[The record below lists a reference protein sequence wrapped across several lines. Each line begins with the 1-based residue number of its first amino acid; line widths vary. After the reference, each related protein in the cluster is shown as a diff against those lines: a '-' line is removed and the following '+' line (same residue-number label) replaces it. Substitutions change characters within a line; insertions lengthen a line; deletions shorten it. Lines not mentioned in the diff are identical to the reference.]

1 MKERVIKKKVQ
12 GNPAIDGA
20 GVHLVRVLG
29 HDTLYDFDP
38 FLMLD
43 SFDSANPD
51 DYVKGFPTHP
61 HRGIETITYLV
72 EGEIHHEDSLGN
84 KGKIQSGQSQWMTA
98 GSGILHQEMPQAASR
113 ILGLQFWLNLPQKEK
128 MTEPK
133 YFDIAGDMIGI
144 AKEEGATIRVIAGG
158 YKDIWGVKSP
168 HINTTLYDVSLNS
181 GCTLRIPTKE
191 DETAFVF
198 LLEGDGIVA
207 DEEIK
212 EKTAVLLSDGDFI
225 TVAATE
231 NAGLRFIFA
240 MAKPLGESISWGG
253 PIVMNTKE
261 ELEKAFQ
268 ELRNG
273 TFIK

>member
-1 MKERVIKKKVQ
+1 MKERLIRQKVQ
-12 GNPAIDGA
+12 GNAAIDGA

-43 SFDSANPD
+43 SFDSYNPD
-51 DYVKGFPTHP
+51 DYIKGFPTHP

-72 EGEIHHEDSLGN
+72 EGEIRHEDSLGN

-98 GSGILHQEMPQAASR
+98 GSGILHQEMPQATPR

-133 YFDIAGDMIGI
+133 YFDIAGDMIGV
-144 AKEEGATIRVIAGG
+144 AQEEGAVIRVIAGR
-158 YKDIWGVKSP
+158 YKDVYGAKAP
-168 HINTTLYDVSLNS
+168 HINTTLYDVSLNR
-181 GCTLRIPTKE
+181 GCAIHIPVKE

-207 DEEIK
+207 GEEISA
-212 EKTAVLLSDGDFI
+212 KTAVLLSDGDFI
-225 TVAATE
+225 TVSSME
-231 NAGLRFIFA
+231 NKDLRFIFA
-240 MAKPLGESISWGG
+240 MAKPLNEPISWGG

-261 ELEKAFQ
+261 ELQKAFQ
-268 ELRNG
+268 ELHEG